1 MRTFTQKSTRPFH
14 PEDTYPCPVCRT
26 GEISPM
32 PMMEALACNFC
43 QHIFTG
49 NEERQMLKMAD
60 RQ

>member
-1 MRTFTQKSTRPFH
+1 MQTFKKSTRHFN
-14 PEDTYPCPVCRT
+14 PEQDTYPCPVCRT

-60 RQ
+60 R